1 VGLNQNLYELATVNL
16 NEGRFLSQTQLER
29 HLSKVGTVSVGR
41 FDPQMLALQFGSIVT
56 PNQIDLETPVW
67 NNVPAYLS

>member
-1 VGLNQNLYELATVNL
+1 MGLNQNLYELATVNL

-41 FDPQMLALQFGSIVT
+41 FDPQTLALQFGSIVT